1 MKHLLIV
8 AHAPSPNT
16 LALRDAALRGAR
28 HAEFDGVDAQV
39 LAPLDAGPEEVRQAD
54 AILLGTTEN
63 LGYMSGALKDFFDR
77 SYYPVLDH
85 TQGLPCALYVRAGH
99 DGHRYPAGGGRHRHR
114 STLEVGSG
122 ATGVEGGMA
131 GRLHRPG
138 RRSRHDPGGGTGC
151 RHPLKGGLPLRRG
164 GLHSGTVGRIMQ
176 GSHPGMA
183 RPFSCLRTPMA
194 ELASTLS
201 AWRPASRK
209 MHSSVDIRP
218 RIGRQHTH
226 EYRQRV
232 DSRYHVN
239 DIHQVG
245 LRSP

>member
-99 DGHRYPAGGGRHRHR
+99 DGTG
-114 STLEVGSG
+114 TLR
-122 ATGVEGGMA
+122 AVEGIV
-131 GRLHRPG
+131 
-138 RRSRHDPGGGTGC
+138 T
-151 RHPLKGGLPLRRG
+151 
-164 GLHSGTVGRIMQ
+164 
-176 GSHPGMA
+176 
-183 RPFSCLRTPMA
+183 
-194 ELASTLS
+194 
-201 AWRPASRK
+201 
-209 MHSSVDIRP
+209 
-218 RIGRQHTH
+218 
-226 EYRQRV
+226 
-232 DSRYHVN
+232 
-239 DIHQVG
+239 G
-245 LRSP
+245 LRWKWVQAPLVLRGEWQDDFIGQVEEVAMTLAAGLDAGIL